1 MVTFATIKAKLE
13 ALRSSVN
20 QATGGSDTTLTAAVT
35 RLQESYSNLKSTTDA
50 DLTELD
56 ALIGGDA

>member
-1 MVTFATIKAKLE
+1 MVTFATIKAKLA
-13 ALRSSVN
+13 ALLSSVN
-20 QATGGSDTTLTAAVT
+20 QTTGGSDTTLTAAVT